1 MVTSVLYLFIFSSWG
16 IGLFGALLALS
27 MKAQEHTTKMKAAE
41 RVFSA
46 GSGLRFAPPEQ
57 SRGIPEELRKLME
70 RSPNH
75 PEVNEISEDDEIHG
89 VLFKSP
95 SYPPAMD
102 DEHQEEEETND
113 QQST

>member
-1 MVTSVLYLFIFSSWG
+1 MVTSILYLFIFSSWG

-27 MKAQEHTTKMKAAE
+27 MKAQEHAAKMKAAE
-41 RVFSA
+41 KVFSFGQGVRFV
-46 GSGLRFAPPEQ
+46 GSEQ
-57 SRGIPEELRKLME
+57 SKGIPDELRKLME

-75 PEVNEISEDDEIHG
+75 PEVNEIEEDDEIHG

-102 DEHQEEEETND
+102 DEEEEETND